1 MAPRCFLTLILSL
14 SNGLV
19 RSWLIFKLTSIIPI
33 LAVVFSCSSG
43 IIISALSQGQQ
54 FHKGALPSIYSQ
66 TAHPQ
71 KHQPRHCLGAVF
83 CSIIKNMKF
92 DVVSIGTA
100 TFDVYLKGYQNL
112 EVKKNG
118 FGLQCFPLGAKIETR
133 NLEFSSGGGAT
144 NTAFT
149 FARQGL
155 KTACV
160 FEVGNDEFGKI
171 ISQEQKKQKISAF
184 PKLDRKNPTAFSTIL
199 IDNFGE
205 RTIFVHRG
213 ASGDLRASEIPFSKI
228 KTEWVY
234 LVPGGI
240 RLSELEKIMA
250 RFKKTGAKIAVNLAK
265 NQIQLGLK
273 KLGKVLRFSDVLL
286 LNQEEAAYLTGLPRQ
301 QEKKIF
307 QKLDKYVPGILVMTE
322 GPKGLKVSDG
332 KHVWRASIF
341 KEKQVIDRSG
351 AGDAFGSGFVA
362 GLIQKKEQCQK
373 GVCDVDKISY
383 AIRLGSANATS
394 MVETLGVKTGILT
407 RKEFLSQKRWK
418 KLLIKVERI

>member
-1 MAPRCFLTLILSL
+1 MT
-14 SNGLV
+14 N
-19 RSWLIFKLTSIIPI
+19 
-33 LAVVFSCSSG
+33 
-43 IIISALSQGQQ
+43 
-54 FHKGALPSIYSQ
+54 Y
-66 TAHPQ
+66 
-71 KHQPRHCLGAVF
+71 
-83 CSIIKNMKF
+83 F

-118 FGLQCFPLGAKIETR
+118 FGLQCFPLGAKIETK

-144 NTAFT
+144 NTALT
-149 FARQGL
+149 FAKQGL

-171 ISQEQKKQKISAF
+171 VLQEQKKQKISVF
-184 PKLDRKNPTAFSTIL
+184 SKLDRKKSTAFSTIL

-213 ASGDLRASEIPFSKI
+213 ASGDLRSSEIPFSKI
-228 KTEWVY
+228 KTKWAY
-234 LVPGGI
+234 LAPGGI
-240 RLSELEKIMA
+240 RLPELEKIIA
-250 RFKKTGAKIAVNLAK
+250 RFKKSGTKIAVNLAK

-273 KLGKVLRFSDVLL
+273 RLEKVLRLSDVLL
-286 LNQEEAAYLTGLPRQ
+286 LNQEEAAYLTGLPHQ
-301 QEKKIF
+301 QEKGIF

-341 KEKQVIDRSG
+341 KEKKVVDRSG

-362 GLIQKKEQCQK
+362 GLIQKNEECRK
-373 GVCDVDKISY
+373 GICGIDNISY
-383 AIRLGSANATS
+383 AIRLGSANATA
-394 MVETLGVKTGILT
+394 MVETLGVKTGILSK
-407 RKEFLSQKRWK
+407 KEFLSQKRWQ
-418 KLLIKVERI
+418 KLSIKIEKA